1 MTPVSPIYSNMYSYM
16 NNCKWVPNNKT
27 SKPKEIDFQRD
38 LPWVRSSVIATALSE
53 INELTFAPEDIR
65 YVENM
70 GIRLP
75 FKSGKECVDF
85 IKKENI
91 RLYFAKPF
99 ERDVHAQYSF
109 DKNAIMI
116 NKRYQNTKDFAVM
129 LAIGEA
135 ILHEAG
141 HAKDKDG
148 QSSIQ
153 EELNFLG
160 MNAVAHRAFIK
171 KYGKVFSNS
180 TAPIVEDGVSI
191 YAKLFFDPDPDK
203 KQLIA
208 RMKQKYG
215 DLPSGDRLHPPGEI
229 ARAVLQK
236 LS

>member
-1 MTPVSPIYSNMYSYM
+1 MTPISPVYAKVYSYM
-16 NNCKWVPNNKT
+16 NKYRWNSAHRLPEN
-27 SKPKEIDFQRD
+27 KEIDFQKD
-38 LPWVRSSVIATALSE
+38 LPWVRGSVLTTALAE

-65 YVENM
+65 YMENM

-75 FKSGKECVDF
+75 FKSGRECVEF
-85 IKKENI
+85 IEKENI
-91 RLYFAKPF
+91 RIYFAKPF
-99 ERDVHAQYSF
+99 ERGVHAQYSF

-116 NKRYQNTKDFAVM
+116 NRRYKDTKDFAVM

-148 QSSIQ
+148 RSSVQ

-180 TAPIVEDGVSI
+180 AAPIVEDGVSI
-191 YAKLFFDPDPDK
+191 YAKLFFDPDPEK
-203 KQLIA
+203 KKLIA
-208 RMKQKYG
+208 RMKEKYG

-229 ARAVLQK
+229 ARAVLQ
-236 LS
+236 